1 MRMQV
6 NFQLSMSNSTNISLY
21 PFPIISPFFEA
32 LDQRASFKLA
42 ARCLSLVKI
51 AVTSSSASL
60 EVDTASCINSF
71 WLVFLASD
79 LAAFR
84 KSRANYPTP
93 WSFTRFF
100 FWSLWG
106 PSSARSSRHG
116 SQGATGG
123 WSEAPDD
130 EGGPVS
136 RIRPMT
142 GGSGDHMG
150 ITWGSHGDS
159 LGITTGTMTIGIFLW
174 DEKTT
179 R

>member
-1 MRMQV
+1 MTMSMRMQV

-100 FWSLWG
+100 FG
-106 PSSARSSRHG
+106 PFGVPHPPGHRGMDPKVQLEGGAKHLMMKEARSPG
-116 SQGATGG
+116 SDQ
-123 WSEAPDD
+123 
-130 EGGPVS
+130 
-136 RIRPMT
+136 
-142 GGSGDHMG
+142 
-150 ITWGSHGDS
+150 
-159 LGITTGTMTIGIFLW
+159 
-174 DEKTT
+174 
-179 R
+179 